1 MTNSLLAALLL
12 ASTTPALATHERPL
26 RVLSF
31 NVAGVPVIDLTR
43 DFRINAIAAGLKEI
57 RRDIALFQEVWLDGD
72 AATLQRGGVFWYG
85 ARDSRGF
92 VGNGLLTLSRFP
104 VARRQFRPYSVAY
117 PWGRDAWIARGVLA
131 ATLETRTA
139 SGYWD
144 VYNTHLTHLEDQPAV
159 RMAQIFELSEFIREY
174 SQGRPYLLAGD
185 LNFTPD
191 SAEAEV
197 LRGFLGLEDPCRPA
211 GAEVC
216 GPTGDGSRRI
226 DYLLVASAG
235 HATQAAT
242 SFTGSVPH
250 GDGAIPY
257 SDHRAV
263 EALLDAKLVQEQ
275 ARPDPERARAAA
287 RIAEAVIAAEIRR
300 WARPGAPS
308 EVLAPDT
315 DTAARFVRNLSRVR
329 DAIRARYSL
338 P

>member
-1 MTNSLLAALLL
+1 MP
-12 ASTTPALATHERPL
+12 ASATQERPL
-26 RVLSF
+26 RVISF
-31 NVAGVPVIDLTR
+31 NVAGVPVIDRTR
-43 DFRINAIAAGLKEI
+43 DFRINAIAAGLKDV
-57 RRDIALFQEVWLDGD
+57 RRDIALLQEVWLDGD

-85 ARDSRGF
+85 ARDSRGLL
-92 VGNGLLTLSRFP
+92 GNGLLTLSRFP
-104 VARRQFRPYSVAY
+104 VARRQFRPYSVTY
-117 PWGRDAWIARGVLA
+117 PWGRDAWIARGVLV

-174 SQGRPYLLAGD
+174 SAGRPFLLAGD
-185 LNFTPD
+185 MNFTPD

-211 GAEVC
+211 GNEVC
-216 GPTGDGSRRI
+216 GPTSGGSRRI

-235 HATQAAT
+235 LATQAAI
-242 SFTGSVPH
+242 SFTSAVAH

-263 EALLDAKLVQEQ
+263 EALLDAKLVQAQ
-275 ARPDPERARAAA
+275 ARPDPERARGAA
-287 RIAEAVIAAEIRR
+287 RIAEAMIAAEIRR
-300 WARPGAPS
+300 WARPGSPA
-308 EVLAPDT
+308 EDFAPDS
-315 DTAARFVRNLSRVR
+315 DPAARFARDLSRVG
-329 DAIRARYSL
+329 DAIRARYGL